1 MGENEYNATVIQK
14 ILMTPGLMTLRVR
27 PDEER
32 PGFIPG
38 QYTVLGLLN
47 SAPRVP
53 ESEPDEKVY
62 ENETLIKRAYSIS
75 SASIEKEY
83 FEFYISQVRSGQLT
97 PRLFALEHGDRLFL
111 GPKTVGM
118 FTLDKV
124 PAHKDV
130 IFIATG
136 TGLAPYM
143 SMIRSELHKHKSRNF
158 VVLHGAASSWD
169 LGYRDELA
177 TVDRLVDNFH
187 YLPTITSP
195 DKDPTWKGLTG
206 FLEPIITSGKLEEK
220 VGKKLSPENFDVFLC
235 GNPKMVD
242 NVTEL
247 LVEKGFKA
255 DFKKEIGTIHKEEFW
270 K

>member
-1 MGENEYNATVIQK
+1 MTAGGYNATVIQK

-27 PDEER
+27 PDEDR
-32 PGFIPG
+32 PNFTPG

-47 SAPRVP
+47 SAPRVE

-62 ENETLIKRAYSIS
+62 EKETLIRRAYSIS

-97 PRLFALEHGDRLFL
+97 PRLFALEQGDRVFL

-124 PAHKDV
+124 PEGKDL

-187 YLPTITSP
+187 YIPTITDP
-195 DKDPTWKGLTG
+195 EKDPSWNGQKG
-206 FLEPIITSGKLEEK
+206 FLEPIITSGALEEK
-220 VGKKLSPENFDVFLC
+220 VGKELSPHDFDVFLC
-235 GNPKMVD
+235 GNPVMVE
-242 NVTEL
+242 NVTNL
-247 LVEKGFKA
+247 LVEKGFQP
-255 DFKKEIGTIHKEEFW
+255 DIKKEIGTIHKEEYW